1 MVSENRNEIKRLK
14 NELAEEEQKTKIL
27 KVVLDMAYEGIV
39 IVDIDGNIAIISK
52 PYADFLGVDDQQV
65 VGMPVT
71 EVIENTRLN
80 VVVKTGKGEE
90 AQLQKIGT
98 RNILANREPIIL
110 DGEIKGAVG
119 KVLFKNVKELNHLYK
134 KFGHVQKE
142 LENYK
147 GEFASQYSAKYSF
160 SDIVGNTGKILE
172 AKKIAKKAG
181 QTDSNVLLVGESG
194 TGKELFAHAIHKVS
208 SRVYGRFVKVNC
220 AAIPSDLLESELFG
234 YEKGAFTGANK
245 EGKMGKFEMADG
257 GTIFLDEIGDM
268 PLHMQVKLLRVL
280 QEKEVE
286 RVGGVSSKSIDI
298 RIIAAT
304 NQNLE
309 EMVNEGKFRADL
321 YYRLNVVMIKI
332 PPLRERADDIVLLSE
347 YLCKKVAKKFGRD
360 ECIISPKAMDYLRNY
375 KWEGNI
381 RQLENVIE
389 RAFNILDDRDFW
401 ILPEHLPKEIT
412 GIKPMGHIN
421 KLEDIVAKAEKNA
434 IVAAIKICGG
444 NKKKAAEDLGIS
456 RTTLYGKMDRYSIY

>member
-257 GTIFLDEIGDM
+257 GNHF
-268 PLHMQVKLLRVL
+268 
-280 QEKEVE
+280 
-286 RVGGVSSKSIDI
+286 
-298 RIIAAT
+298 
-304 NQNLE
+304 
-309 EMVNEGKFRADL
+309 
-321 YYRLNVVMIKI
+321 
-332 PPLRERADDIVLLSE
+332 
-347 YLCKKVAKKFGRD
+347 FG
-360 ECIISPKAMDYLRNY
+360 
-375 KWEGNI
+375 
-381 RQLENVIE
+381 
-389 RAFNILDDRDFW
+389 
-401 ILPEHLPKEIT
+401 
-412 GIKPMGHIN
+412 
-421 KLEDIVAKAEKNA
+421 
-434 IVAAIKICGG
+434 
-444 NKKKAAEDLGIS
+444 
-456 RTTLYGKMDRYSIY
+456 